1 MKNAHTRIGTIEFS
15 VEKKKTSTRVRA
27 HFDRFAKEGDRT
39 HMVSLFGNDAEISA
53 FQAAIQSDLP
63 LTAIAP
69 NGRHHTLRL
78 GEKAATYR
86 GNIQTPGRNRP
97 LRHLLAFSKSIL
109 QNGTEGSVYLLDRD
123 PGLAW
128 ATVVSSLGLPAIPEW
143 AQAGVEWLSDCG
155 NLIEMEGY
163 GCEPIAVKTTRD
175 EMLAWIGEGVRTKA
189 LPFPEYDG
197 PIFWPQYGLK
207 DIVSQTVLDEE
218 EVTGDELRTAA

>member
-27 HFDRFAKEGDRT
+27 YFDRFAKEGDQA
-39 HMVSLFGNDAEISA
+39 HMVSLFGNDAEIAA

-69 NGRHHTLRL
+69 NGHHHMLRL

-86 GNIQTPGRNRP
+86 GHIQIPGRSRP
-97 LRHLLAFSKSIL
+97 LRHMLAFSKSIL
-109 QNGTEGSVYLLDRD
+109 QNGSEGSVYLLDRD
-123 PGLAW
+123 PGLVW
-128 ATVVSSLGLPAIPEW
+128 TTIVSTLGLPATPEW
-143 AQAGVEWLSDCG
+143 AQAGVKWLSDSG
-155 NLIEMEGY
+155 KLIEMAGY
-163 GCEPIAVKTTRD
+163 GCEPIVVKTTRD

-207 DIVSQTVLDEE
+207 DIVSPVVLDEE
-218 EVTGDELRTAA
+218 ETGGSFELAA